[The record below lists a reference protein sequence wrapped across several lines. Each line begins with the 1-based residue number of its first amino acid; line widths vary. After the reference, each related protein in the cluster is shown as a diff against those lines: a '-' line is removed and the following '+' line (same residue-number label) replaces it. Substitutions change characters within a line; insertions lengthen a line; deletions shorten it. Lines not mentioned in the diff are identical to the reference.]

1 VNAVVVVGLN
11 VASTLPGV
19 LTQLPDGLH
28 VVVVDDGSTD
38 NTAFLVPDTAE
49 LVRHTVNR
57 GYGAAQKSG
66 YAAALAAGAERIAL
80 VHGDDQYRVD
90 DVLALLDALDDADVA
105 LGSRFL
111 QDGGETI
118 PGWRR
123 WGNRGLTTLF
133 NRTLSTSFTDLH
145 TGARA
150 FRAETLRTLPL
161 TDFSDDY
168 LFDQQLLVGAVRA
181 GLRVTERPCRVTYDP
196 RVQSISLG
204 RSVIYGLGCVRTIL
218 G

>member
-1 VNAVVVVGLN
+1 MNGVVVVGLN
-11 VASTLPGV
+11 VAETLAGV
-19 LTQLPDGLH
+19 LAQLPAGLR

-38 NTAFLVPDTAE
+38 GTARPEPEGVRV
-49 LVRHTVNR
+49 VRHLHNR

-66 YAAALAAGAERIAL
+66 YAAAMAEGCERIAL
-80 VHGDDQYRVD
+80 VHGDGQYQVA

-111 QDGGETI
+111 QNGGRTI
-118 PGWRR
+118 PSWRR

-133 NRTLSTSFTDLH
+133 NRSLDTAFTDLH

-150 FRAETLRTLPL
+150 FRAPVLRSLPL
-161 TDFSDDY
+161 DDFSDSY
-168 LFDQQLLVGAVRA
+168 LFDQQVLVGAVRS
-181 GLRVTERPCRVTYDP
+181 GFRVVERPCRVSYDP
-196 RVQSISLG
+196 SVQSISLG
-204 RSVIYGLGCVRTIL
+204 RSVVYGLGCIRAIL